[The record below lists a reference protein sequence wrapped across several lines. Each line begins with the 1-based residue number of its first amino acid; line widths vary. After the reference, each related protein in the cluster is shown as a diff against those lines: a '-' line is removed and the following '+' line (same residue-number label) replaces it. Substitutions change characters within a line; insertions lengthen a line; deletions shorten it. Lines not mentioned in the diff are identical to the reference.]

1 MQIMNVFDKSKRHQL
16 IRELT
21 ALYDADCHA
30 LVQFFGAFY
39 NEVRCNAGRQQL
51 TPRTQRQNA

>member
-1 MQIMNVFDKSKRHQL
+1 MNVFDKSKRHQL

-30 LVQFFGAFY
+30 LEQFFGAFY
-39 NEVRCNAGRQQL
+39 KEVRCNAGRQRL
-51 TPRTQRQNA
+51 TPRTQRQND